1 MNVLLV
7 DDHELFRKGLVHLLQ
22 GLDGDG
28 ALRFH
33 EAEAVSEDLDR
44 FGSVD
49 LVLLD
54 MHMKGPNGTEAVAA
68 TRTKLP
74 SSIIVVISGDEDPTL
89 IRRCIQLGASGFI
102 PKSSTQSVLISALR
116 LVLAGGVYLP
126 TPVLMAPSN
135 GGAPTPAATRS
146 RQELA
151 GLTTRQVEV
160 LRMAIRGK
168 SNKVIARE
176 MDLSEGTVKQHLSAA
191 FRALQVSNRT
201 EAVYRAAELGI
212 RFETDVAQK
221 AS

>member
-7 DDHELFRKGLVHLLQ
+7 DDHNLFRDGLAHLLQ
-22 GLDGDG
+22 GLADT
-28 ALRFH
+28 LTFFH
-33 EAEAVSEDLDR
+33 AKAVTDDLER
-44 FGSVD
+44 LGPID

-54 MHMKGPNGTEAVAA
+54 MHMPGLEGTDAVAA
-68 TRTKLP
+68 TRTRLP
-74 SSIIVVISGDEDPTL
+74 SSTLVVISGDEDPQL
-89 IRRCIQLGASGFI
+89 IRRCIELGASGFI
-102 PKSSTQSVLISALR
+102 PKSSTQDVLITALR

-126 TPVLMAPSN
+126 TPVLMSTSSSN
-135 GGAPTPAATRS
+135 GVATPAATRS
-146 RQELA
+146 RHELA
-151 GLTTRQVEV
+151 GLSPRQIEV

-201 EAVYRAAELGI
+201 EAVYRAAELGM
-212 RFETDVAQK
+212 RFEAPAVQK

>member
-7 DDHELFRKGLVHLLQ
+7 DDHTLFRQGLVHLLD
-22 GLDGDG
+22 GLDS
-28 ALRFH
+28 ALTFFQ
-33 EAEAVSEDLDR
+33 ADTVTGDLDR
-44 FGSVD
+44 FGPID

-54 MHMKGPNGTEAVAA
+54 MHMQGPEGTDAVAA
-68 TRTKLP
+68 TRTKL
-74 SSIIVVISGDEDPTL
+74 SSSTIVVISGDEDPQL
-89 IRRCIQLGASGFI
+89 IRRCIELGASGFI

-126 TPVLMAPSN
+126 TPVLMSTSSH
-135 GGAPTPAATRS
+135 GAPTPAATRS
-146 RQELA
+146 RDELA
-151 GLTTRQVEV
+151 GLSPRQLEV

-212 RFETDVAQK
+212 KFDAPAAQK

>member
-7 DDHELFRKGLVHLLQ
+7 DDHTLFRQGLIHLLD
-22 GLDGDG
+22 GLDG
-28 ALRFH
+28 ALTFFQ
-33 EAEAVSEDLDR
+33 ADAVDDNLDR
-44 FGSVD
+44 FGPVD

-54 MHMKGPNGTEAVAA
+54 MHMQGPEGTDAVAA

-74 SSIIVVISGDEDPTL
+74 SSTIVVISGDEDPNL

-102 PKSSTQSVLISALR
+102 PKTSTQSVLISALR

-126 TPVLMAPSN
+126 IAALMASPNDS
-135 GGAPTPAATRS
+135 AAAPAAARS
-146 RQELA
+146 RQDLA
-151 GLTTRQVEV
+151 GLSPRQMEV
-160 LRMAIRGK
+160 LCLAIRGK
-168 SNKVIARE
+168 SNKVIARD

-212 RFETDVAQK
+212 RFESAATQK